1 MHRSW
6 LMRSSALTL
15 AVLFVSGCAM
25 ISNVDTPISDN
36 VGIGKKETLWERKLC
51 GVRTTQQTDAENI
64 ILADLY
70 PQQGCLAFASALI
83 TWKRYRDAAD
93 DITTSETIIN
103 MGILGLAAGTIWA
116 AIDDNSNN
124 LIAGLGIGTAV
135 LYSGSSIL
143 APEQK
148 REIYRTGAKAAACI
162 MRRANGLL
170 ADPVVQYQQQ
180 LADLEK
186 RYNALRD
193 NATKINVND
202 LTGDENE
209 DLKSTLTKVIEEL
222 KKNPSDLKTSIT
234 KDQRAIHEH
243 NQQVT
248 KAAME
253 ISQSLIELDDKL
265 RDLLDQTLP
274 NPATIF
280 ETVQRSTTSYLT
292 RATSFSGFQNKAIE
306 LSPPLQTNL
315 ETLAA
320 KKDLTNSTDTARRIL
335 AIIAEYNAL
344 NSEMEELHEKLQ
356 TALLAP
362 YSSDFDCK
370 NPDTTTKTQLVLTE
384 SEVSLQTGNVAHISI
399 IGGQRPIRATMTH
412 RPNGLTID
420 RSFNEDGDTE
430 FAFGWNGSGN
440 QYGDYQVRFIDDH
453 GAGNVLLLKL
463 SPGLALAETEFT
475 LKNGDEFTLTNQG
488 ESTPPFHLFY
498 QGDETGFGLQRKQGD
513 KFSEYAYGTAI
524 NDQPITLKLDQ
535 AGIGEE
541 TIQTFMLVDKAGKS
555 ATFTIKVPK
564 PDGT

>member
-1 MHRSW
+1 MHRSR
-6 LMRSSALTL
+6 LIRSSAFTL
-15 AVLFVSGCAM
+15 AVLSVSGCAM

-51 GVRTTQQTDAENI
+51 GVRTEQPTKARNI

-93 DITTSETIIN
+93 DITTSETIVN

-148 REIYRTGAKAAACI
+148 REIYRAGAKAAACI

-170 ADPVVQYQQQ
+170 ADPVVEYQQQ
-180 LADLEK
+180 LSDIIAKHTKLK
-186 RYNALRD
+186 NKVSGIITSYPTLRD
-193 NATKINVND
+193 ELTPLTQKMND
-202 LTGDENE
+202 FETA
-209 DLKSTLTKVIEEL
+209 VA
-222 KKNPSDLKTSIT
+222 
-234 KDQRAIHEH
+234 KDQSAIDEH
-243 NQQVT
+243 NVQGN

-280 ETVQRSTTSYLT
+280 ETVQGTTTSYLT
-292 RATSFSGFQNKAIE
+292 RATSFSGFENKA
-306 LSPPLQTNL
+306 LDVSTALQTNIQRL
-315 ETLAA
+315 TAQ
-320 KKDLTNSTDTARRIL
+320 KDGTNPADTAPRVL
-335 AIIAEYNAL
+335 GIIYEYNAL

-356 TALLAP
+356 AALLTP
-362 YSSDFDCK
+362 YSFNFANC
-370 NPDTTTKTQLVLTE
+370 NNLGIETQLILTE
-384 SEVSLQTGNVAHISI
+384 SEVSLQAGKVANVSI

>member
-1 MHRSW
+1 
-6 LMRSSALTL
+6 MRSSAFTL

-51 GVRTTQQTDAENI
+51 GVRAEQPTKARNI

-180 LADLEK
+180 LADIVTKHSKLKNKAADIITSNSELLARLAALNQKLTSLETTIVQ
-186 RYNALRD
+186 D
-193 NATKINVND
+193 KIAI
-202 LTGDENE
+202 DEH
-209 DLKSTLTKVIEEL
+209 SV
-222 KKNPSDLKTSIT
+222 
-234 KDQRAIHEH
+234 QG
-243 NQQVT
+243 T

-265 RDLLDQTLP
+265 RELLDQTLP

-280 ETVQRSTTSYLT
+280 ETVQGSTTNYLS
-292 RATSFSGFQNKAIE
+292 RAVSLPGVGNLPQTVLPNVIP
-306 LSPPLQTNL
+306 LSSQPGGEKSMPDDALDLNTVEKIINL
-315 ETLAA
+315 HVEV
-320 KKDLTNSTDTARRIL
+320 
-335 AIIAEYNAL
+335 NAL
-344 NSEMEELHEKLQ
+344 KAEMEELHKKLQ
-356 TALLAP
+356 TALLTP
-362 YSSDFDCK
+362 YSFNFANC
-370 NPDTTTKTQLVLTE
+370 NNLGIETQLILTE
-384 SEVSLQTGNVAHISI
+384 SEISLQAGTVAHVSI
-399 IGGQRPIRATMTH
+399 IGGQRPIRATMAR
-412 RPNGLTID
+412 RPTGLSLD
-420 RSFNEDGDTE
+420 RSFNDDGDTE
-430 FAFGWNGSGN
+430 FAIGWNGAGN
-440 QYGDYQVRFIDDH
+440 QYGDYQIRFIDDH

-475 LKNGDEFTLTNQG
+475 QKNGEEFELTINNG
-488 ESTPPFHLFY
+488 STPPFYLFY
-498 QGDETGFGLQRKQGD
+498 QGDKTGFGLKRKQD
-513 KFSEYAYGTAI
+513 NTFPDYTYGTAI
-524 NDQPITLKLDQ
+524 NNQPITLKLNQ
-535 AGIGEE
+535 AGTSEE
-541 TIQTFMLVDKAGKS
+541 TTQTFMLVDKTGKS
-555 ATFTIKVPK
+555 ATFTITIPK
-564 PDGT
+564 PDGS

>member
-1 MHRSW
+1 MKKSPILRGC
-6 LMRSSALTL
+6 ALATTL
-15 AVLFVSGCAM
+15 IFTSGCAM
-25 ISNVDTPISDN
+25 VSNVDSSISENMD
-36 VGIGKKETLWERKLC
+36 IGAKTQFWQRDLC
-51 GVRTTQQTDAENI
+51 GIETKEDLTAKDIT
-64 ILADLY
+64 LTDLY
-70 PQQGCLAFASALI
+70 PQQGCVAFASALI
-83 TWKRYRDAAD
+83 SWKRYRDAAD
-93 DITTSETIIN
+93 DITTGENLLNI
-103 MGILGLAAGTIWA
+103 GILSLAAGTIWA
-116 AIDDNSNN
+116 AVSEGPDD
-124 LIAGLGIGTAV
+124 LVAGLGLGTAV
-135 LYSGSSIL
+135 LYGGSSIL

-148 REIYRTGAKAAACI
+148 REIYRSGAKAAACI

-180 LADLEK
+180 LADIVTKHSKLKNKAANIITSNSALLARLAALNQKLTNLETTIVQ
-186 RYNALRD
+186 D
-193 NATKINVND
+193 KIAI
-202 LTGDENE
+202 DEH
-209 DLKSTLTKVIEEL
+209 SV
-222 KKNPSDLKTSIT
+222 
-234 KDQRAIHEH
+234 QG
-243 NQQVT
+243 T

-265 RDLLDQTLP
+265 RELLDQTLP

-280 ETVQRSTTSYLT
+280 ETVQGSTTNYLS
-292 RATSFSGFQNKAIE
+292 RAVSLPGVGNLPQTVLPNIIP
-306 LSPPLQTNL
+306 LSSQPGGGKSMPDDTLDLNTVEKIINL
-315 ETLAA
+315 HVEV
-320 KKDLTNSTDTARRIL
+320 
-335 AIIAEYNAL
+335 NAL
-344 NSEMEELHEKLQ
+344 KAEMEELHEKLQ
-356 TALLAP
+356 TALLTP
-362 YSSDFDCK
+362 YSFNFANC
-370 NPDTTTKTQLVLTE
+370 NNLGIETQLILTE
-384 SEVSLQTGNVAHISI
+384 SEISLQAGTVAHVSI
-399 IGGQRPIRATMTH
+399 IGGQRPIRATMAR
-412 RPNGLTID
+412 RPAGLTID

-430 FAFGWNGSGN
+430 FAFGWNGTGN

-535 AGIGEE
+535 ADIGEE